1 MENSEE
7 LITFIEDNKVIE
19 TYQDDT
25 PPLSNFITE
34 LHSFSLLFKSYKENG
49 LEINQN
55 HTIEEVY
62 LIREVIFNNLPHIC
76 LN

>member
-1 MENSEE
+1 MKNSEE

-34 LHSFSLLFKSYKENG
+34 LHSFSLLFKVYKENG
-49 LEINQN
+49 LEINHN
-55 HTIEEVY
+55 YIIEEVY
-62 LIREVIFNNLPHIC
+62 LIRDVIFKDLPHIC